1 MHLDLEFT
9 RHAEDCGI
17 NMTGKLAI
25 SLNES
30 VGRLVMIDIIHPE
43 TRETIIPSGVTMDTQ
58 LIDICAS
65 CGVDYV
71 IVYKHAHTPSRFMY
85 A

>member
-1 MHLDLEFT
+1 MHLDFEFFQ
-9 RHAEDCGI
+9 HAIDCGI

-25 SLNES
+25 PLNES
-30 VGRLVMIDIIHPE
+30 VGRLVMIDIVHPE
-43 TRETIIPSGVTMDTQ
+43 TRETIIPAGMTMDSQ
-58 LIDICAS
+58 LIEICAS

>member
-1 MHLDLEFT
+1 MRTEFEFFQ
-9 RHAEDCGI
+9 HAIDCGI

-25 SLNES
+25 PLDES
-30 VGRLVMIDIIHPE
+30 VGRLVMIDIVHPE

-58 LIDICAS
+58 LIDICVS

-71 IVYKHAHTPSRFMY
+71 IIYKYAHTPSNFMY
-85 A
+85 V